1 MEEEVEEE
9 VEVVVVEEEEAEVEA
24 VDKGAMAT
32 TCLKVL
38 SRPGRV
44 PGLVR
49 LLRVTPT

>member
-9 VEVVVVEEEEAEVEA
+9 VEVVVVEEEAEVEA